1 MSWLELSINSPPE
14 FVEPLSH
21 IFYKYGEGGVSVE
34 YPAEFNPDEGEV
46 APVPKFL
53 IIKTYLP
60 FDKTLDHRKANI
72 EIGVRLVA
80 HVCEIDSLVE
90 REVEEEDW
98 ESNWKEYFHPIKIGK
113 KLVICPTWR
122 NNELFPDR
130 KVVMLD
136 PGMAF
141 GTGHHPTTR
150 MCLELIEEIIRG
162 DESVLDLGCGSG
174 ILSITAVKMGAASS
188 YGLEIQENAV
198 KVARENCVSNNVV
211 GKVHIELGTLSD
223 SSNKKNYDVVMA
235 NISSKVIVDLSESLV
250 RSVKVGGHI
259 ILSGILNE
267 SLSDVKK
274 AISIFEMKIEETR
287 IDGDWVAILGRKY

>member
-1 MSWLELSINSPPE
+1 
-14 FVEPLSH
+14 
-21 IFYKYGEGGVSVE
+21 
-34 YPAEFNPDEGEV
+34 
-46 APVPKFL
+46 
-53 IIKTYLP
+53 
-60 FDKTLDHRKANI
+60 
-72 EIGVRLVA
+72 
-80 HVCEIDSLVE
+80 
-90 REVEEEDW
+90 
-98 ESNWKEYFHPIKIGK
+98 
-113 KLVICPTWR
+113 
-122 NNELFPDR
+122 
-130 KVVMLD
+130 MLD

-211 GKVHIELGTLSD
+211 DEVHIELGTLSN

-287 IDGDWVAILGRKY
+287 VDGDWVAILGRKY